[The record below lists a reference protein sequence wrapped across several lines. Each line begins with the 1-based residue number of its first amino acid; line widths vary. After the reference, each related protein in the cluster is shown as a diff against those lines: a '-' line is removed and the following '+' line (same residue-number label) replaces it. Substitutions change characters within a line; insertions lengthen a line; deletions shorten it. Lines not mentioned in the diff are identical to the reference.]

1 MPVNRQRL
9 RELLQELE
17 PTIALVFGSGWKTH
31 THWGLLAN
39 GDFRIET
46 LDGRKIKRL
55 IFSPTGK
62 IRWKGLASDDKN
74 REELQMF
81 KTRTL
86 LRSQTRIRN
95 RPRTEESTQAQTT
108 ESVKTQEQLEH

>member
-1 MPVNRQRL
+1 MEELLSERSMPVNRQRL

-31 THWGLLAN
+31 THWGLLAS

-81 KTRTL
+81 KTRSL
-86 LRSQTRIRN
+86 MRIRKRVSN
-95 RPRTEESTQAQTT
+95 
-108 ESVKTQEQLEH
+108 ESVSQELSKTVEG